1 MHTVQ
6 LARRDLLLATAS
18 VAGGL
23 AMPQIMTR
31 AAHADLPMA
40 GVKSPGF
47 KRFRL
52 GEFEVTTLLDGL
64 RPGDGPHP
72 TFGADQPAEVVAALM
87 EANFLPPDKFVNG
100 FTPTLVNTGSELV
113 LFDTGLG
120 EAARPNGLGRLEENL
135 IASGYTPDQVSIVV
149 ITHMHGDHI
158 GGLTGGETPAFP
170 NARYVVG
177 QIEYDFWT
185 SPDRAGTPAENN
197 ANAVRSK
204 VQPLADRMTFI
215 APGDDVVPGISSI
228 EAFGHT
234 PGHLIFRLDSGGRQ
248 LILTADTANHYV
260 ASLQRPDWE
269 VAFDM
274 DKARAAETRKKV
286 FDMIATDRLPFIG
299 YHMPFPAIGY
309 VERLDEGYRYVPATY
324 QFDI

>member
-1 MHTVQ
+1 
-6 LARRDLLLATAS
+6 
-18 VAGGL
+18 
-23 AMPQIMTR
+23 
-31 AAHADLPMA
+31 
-40 GVKSPGF
+40 
-47 KRFRL
+47 
-52 GEFEVTTLLDGL
+52 
-64 RPGDGPHP
+64 
-72 TFGADQPAEVVAALM
+72 
-87 EANFLPPDKFVNG
+87 NG